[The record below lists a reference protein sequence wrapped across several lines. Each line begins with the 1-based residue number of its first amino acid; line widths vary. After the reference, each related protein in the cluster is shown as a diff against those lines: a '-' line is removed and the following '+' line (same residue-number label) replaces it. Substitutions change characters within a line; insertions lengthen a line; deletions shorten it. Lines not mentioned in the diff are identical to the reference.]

1 MGGQDGK
8 KNGTFYP
15 SLQVRPGN
23 EGNGEMF
30 FCFVLPT
37 TSKNQNQD
45 LLSQQQASR
54 NNMWMLFFSLEPCQ
68 PVPVPSGKERA
79 IGARTNGG
87 RMGSVICYAKSEAS
101 NMPSGSNWNSCL
113 ETPWNSIVL
122 DLFKVFFTLDHAKLP
137 SKHHLEQNVWNFF
150 QASNEKNPSYLEIS
164 FIVFLYNETK
174 WPMNINPLIF
184 QIFWLFHRDL
194 LSLYIMIISV
204 VVSKIFYFHPYLGKP
219 TYGPLVVATNLSG
232 PFRWISRS
240 WVALVSIPW
249 TCGAKPCWR
258 YPSRRRLEGFFQLE
272 KVGSWKGVKGHEG
285 ENQVI

>member
-1 MGGQDGK
+1 MDGQDGK

-54 NNMWMLFFSLEPCQ
+54 NNMWMLFVSLEPCQ

-101 NMPSGSNWNSCL
+101 NMPSGSN
-113 ETPWNSIVL
+113 
-122 DLFKVFFTLDHAKLP
+122 
-137 SKHHLEQNVWNFF
+137 
-150 QASNEKNPSYLEIS
+150 
-164 FIVFLYNETK
+164 
-174 WPMNINPLIF
+174 
-184 QIFWLFHRDL
+184 
-194 LSLYIMIISV
+194 
-204 VVSKIFYFHPYLGKP
+204 
-219 TYGPLVVATNLSG
+219 
-232 PFRWISRS
+232 
-240 WVALVSIPW
+240 
-249 TCGAKPCWR
+249 
-258 YPSRRRLEGFFQLE
+258 
-272 KVGSWKGVKGHEG
+272 
-285 ENQVI
+285 